1 MLIKILRFIGSI
13 LLIPVCVALTTSFYK
28 GIIAVKYVSESG
40 ILFILGALAYSVLHL
55 VFVKLDFLYVFGHE
69 LAHAVATFFSGG
81 KVKGMKVSSRGGS
94 IKTTTPNLFVALA
107 PYLIP
112 GYTVFIALLYF
123 LLSFF
128 IDVDRFSGIFI
139 FLIGFTLMFHLSYT
153 AQSIREKQS
162 DLIKSGYLFSMFF
175 LYIVN
180 LVIVFAVISF
190 LFNVSFVNF
199 LSEAYEG
206 SKQFYCYSWKQLFL

>member
-13 LLIPVCVALTTSFYK
+13 LLIPACVALTTSFYK
-28 GIIAVKYVSESG
+28 GIISIKYVSESG

-55 VFVKLDFLYVFGHE
+55 VFVKLDFLYVLGHE
-69 LAHAVATFFSGG
+69 LTHAIATFFSGG

-94 IKTTTPNLFVALA
+94 IRTTTPNLFVALA

-128 IDVDRFSGIFI
+128 TDVDRFSGIFI

-162 DLIKSGYLFSMFF
+162 DLIKSGYLFSISF

-180 LVIVFAVISF
+180 LVIVFAIVSF
-190 LFNVSFVNF
+190 LFNVSFTNF